1 MRDGPVVGL
10 GLIDTILTRGLLGG
24 LPPGVLGASGPE
36 PAALEN
42 HPEIIA
48 TADIGC
54 YAYPRRET
62 QVLVVHGTEPLV

>member
-1 MRDGPVVGL
+1 MQGVRDRHVAALALTAAHPMGTPSGPV
-10 GLIDTILTRGLLGG
+10 
-24 LPPGVLGASGPE
+24 

-48 TADIGC
+48 SADIGC

-62 QVLVVHGTEPLV
+62 QVPVVRGTEPLV

>member
-1 MRDGPVVGL
+1 MPYGGTGL
-10 GLIDTILTRGLLGG
+10 GLIDTILAHGAGG
-24 LPPGVLGASGPE
+24 PV

-48 TADIGC
+48 SADIGC

-62 QVLVVHGTEPLV
+62 QVPAVHGTEPLV